1 MRTAKGLYYLVGE
14 DRKYLAVPQELL
26 AYDATPVDLTG
37 MRILLVD
44 DEEASLVLV
53 RGILERAG
61 YENVVS
67 CDQPQR
73 AVEYFIQERP
83 DLVVLDQHMPHR
95 DGLQVLGD
103 LRPLLPDA
111 FPILMVT
118 GDMRPELRDA
128 ALAGGAKDFLNKPV
142 NPGET
147 RLRIRNLLES
157 RYYQKELQQ
166 QNERLEQAVRQRT
179 QELEHSQLEMLVRL
193 ARAAEYRD
201 DDTGEHT
208 WRIAQVSGAIARRM
222 GLPASRVEMLMR
234 AARLHD
240 VGKITVPDHI
250 LLKPGGLSE
259 DEFAV
264 VRGHAKAGA
273 ELLSGSR
280 SATIRMAE
288 SIALTHHE
296 RWDGTGYPQGLHGDR
311 IPLEARI
318 VAVADSF
325 DAMTH
330 DRAHR
335 PALPMST
342 AIEEIIIGA
351 GRQFDPQ
358 VVKAFQIAIEAGEI
372 AAPTTGLTKQG

>member
-1 MRTAKGLYYLVGE
+1 
-14 DRKYLAVPQELL
+14 
-26 AYDATPVDLTG
+26 

-61 YENVVS
+61 YQNVIT
-67 CDQPQR
+67 CDEPLK
-73 AVEYFIQERP
+73 AVDFFIHERP
-83 DLVVLDQHMPHR
+83 DLVVLDQHMPKR

-128 ALAGGAKDFLNKPV
+128 ALASGAKDFLNKPV

-157 RYYQKELQQ
+157 RHYQVQLQN
-166 QNERLEQAVRQRT
+166 QNERLEEAVRQRT

-201 DDTGEHT
+201 DDSGEHT
-208 WRIAQVSGAIARRM
+208 WRIAQLSGAVARRM
-222 GLPASRVEMLMR
+222 GLPPQRVDMIMR

-250 LLKPGGLSE
+250 LLKPGDLSE
-259 DEFAV
+259 EEFAV
-264 VRGHAKAGA
+264 IRGHATAGA

-280 SATIRMAE
+280 SPTIRMAE

-296 RWDGTGYPQGLHGDR
+296 RWDGSGYPQGLRAQH
-311 IPLEARI
+311 IPLESRI
-318 VAVADSF
+318 VALADAF

-330 DRAHR
+330 VRAHR
-335 PALPMST
+335 
-342 AIEEIIIGA
+342 GA
-351 GRQFDPQ
+351 RSMQDAVNEVVAHAGTQFDPE
-358 VVKAFQIAIEAGEI
+358 VVKAFLIALEAGEI
-372 AAPTTGLTKQG
+372 AAPVADKVNGA

>member
-1 MRTAKGLYYLVGE
+1 
-14 DRKYLAVPQELL
+14 
-26 AYDATPVDLTG
+26 

-61 YENVVS
+61 YHDVIM
-67 CDQPQR
+67 CDQPHR
-73 AVEYFIQERP
+73 AVEYYLQERP
-83 DLVVLDQHMPHR
+83 DLVVLDQHMPQR

-142 NPGET
+142 NPSET

-157 RYYQKELQQ
+157 RHYQLELQN
-166 QNERLEQAVRQRT
+166 QNGRLEEAVRQRT

-208 WRIAQVSGAIARRM
+208 WRVAQTSGAIARRL
-222 GLPASRVEMLMR
+222 GLPSTRVEMIMR

-240 VGKITVPDHI
+240 VGKITVPDHV
-250 LLKPGGLSE
+250 LLKPSGLT
-259 DEFAV
+259 DEEFEV
-264 VRGHAKAGA
+264 IRGHAKAGA

-280 SATIRMAE
+280 SPTIRMAE

-296 RWDGTGYPQGLHGDR
+296 RWDGTGYPQGLAGDR
-311 IPLEARI
+311 IPLESRI

-325 DAMTH
+325 DAITH
-330 DRAHR
+330 DRVHR
-335 PALPMST
+335 SAMSMPE
-342 AIEEIIIGA
+342 AVEEIVGSS
-351 GRQFDPQ
+351 GSQFDPEA
-358 VVKAFQIAIEAGEI
+358 VKAFLIALEAGEI
-372 AAPTTGLTKQG
+372 VAPSR

>member
-1 MRTAKGLYYLVGE
+1 MRSAKGLYYLVGE

-26 AYDATPVDLTG
+26 VYDAPPVDLTG

-208 WRIAQVSGAIARRM
+208 WRIAQLSGAIARRM

-259 DEFAV
+259 EEFAV

-318 VAVADSF
+318 VAVADAF

-335 PALPMST
+335 AALPMST
-342 AIEEIIIGA
+342 ATEEIIIGA

-372 AAPTTGLTKQG
+372 AAPTPRLTNHG